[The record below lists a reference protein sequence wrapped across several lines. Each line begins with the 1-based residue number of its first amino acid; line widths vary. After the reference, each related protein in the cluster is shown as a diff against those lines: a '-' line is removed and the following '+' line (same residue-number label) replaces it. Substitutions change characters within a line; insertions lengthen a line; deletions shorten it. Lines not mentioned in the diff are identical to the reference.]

1 MDGFGG
7 SCDPFCVVKFAE
19 QEHKTTTK
27 KNTYSAD
34 WEEVMWFVIDDVGER
49 VDDLEFLVM
58 DWDRMGANEMV
69 GSFTIPS

>member
-7 SCDPFCVVKFAE
+7 SCDPFCVVKFAG

-34 WEEVMWFVIDDVGER
+34 WEELFRFNLDDVGNSIGGLQF
-49 VDDLEFLVM
+49 DVM